1 MYKPATTFIFPHLV
15 FLKDVSFKSW
25 SDSKTTKIYKLDWDS
40 FDEAILKR
48 HIARKANCWPSTEF
62 KLVQKFDSYYET
74 LLHSLRFAIPN
85 DYLTE
90 IRRMT
95 QMALSEWGTSRTFD
109 TDIREMCLGPAI
121 ECIKVAFKL
130 IADCAYDENSN
141 YFLRVN
147 NKYLLAPLM
156 LFRFWQ
162 HQTGSGLIADNSG
175 FDKLESKL
183 AWLKFTS
190 DCADDVD
197 YGTKAELHHLDRF
210 LKSFKNQAESIQ
222 KAISSNSK
230 LAVGGSHVGPVISES
245 LEKKPE
251 VYI

>member
-1 MYKPATTFIFPHLV
+1 MYKPAATFIFPHLV
-15 FLKDVSFKSW
+15 FLRDASFKSW
-25 SDSKTTKIYKLDWDS
+25 SESKTTKIYKLDWDS

-48 HIARKANCWPSTEF
+48 HIARNAKCWPDTKFQS
-62 KLVQKFDSYYET
+62 VQKFDSYYET

-85 DYLTE
+85 NYLTE

-95 QMALSEWGTSRTFD
+95 QMAMSEWGTSRTFD

-121 ECIKVAFKL
+121 ECIRVAFNL
-130 IADCAYDENSN
+130 ISDCAYDENTN

-162 HQTGSGLIADNSG
+162 HQTGSGLIADHSG
-175 FDKLESKL
+175 FNKLESKYN
-183 AWLKFTS
+183 WLKSNENCTAGIL
-190 DCADDVD
+190 DEICALSKFMV
-197 YGTKAELHHLDRF
+197 F
-210 LKSFKNQAESIQ
+210 FKGQAESIQ
-222 KAISSNSK
+222 QAITSNSK
-230 LAVGGSHVGPVISES
+230 LAEGGSHVGPVISES